1 MIPIVVS
8 IVAISTLITLW
19 VWSRKGRLPY
29 PPGPPAEPLLGH
41 LRALPKSYDEGAYR
55 AMANKYGMLL
65 FVFFSS
71 TLWVL
76 T

>member
-19 VWSRKGRLPY
+19 VRSRKGRLPY

-55 AMANKYGMLL
+55 EMANKYGMLL